1 LKNTANFGDII
12 EFQVIGYYEYDN
24 CNVFDARGNLL
35 KTLPINKQS
44 GEIDLSNFSSGMYIL
59 NFESAEGFVTSKK
72 LIIAK

>member
-1 LKNTANFGDII
+1 MKNTANFGDII

-24 CNVFDARGNLL
+24 CIVFDARGNLL